1 MPCRGFRQGENRRK
15 RPYFHRAVEMKQP
28 YNYDR
33 APLFRLWRPFPAFK
47 ECSVRFSCFAHK
59 PPEGPDEG
67 IEHLSW
73 NGQSIAFTIRR
84 GSARRKRTLIRVT
97 RAGKVEVVLPPRLP
111 RRAAFTAIQSRG
123 GWILDRLRE
132 IQSYPQPVPLHYTDG
147 EEHLFLGAYCRLQ
160 LVICGAGKKFLPSD
174 EKVGESVV
182 TGRSQL
188 IHLRVDSDDPE
199 TVHKQLLLWYKA
211 QIQKHIAYRLA
222 ELCPRIPWLATVPT
236 WRVRTM
242 RRRWG
247 SCTGSGV
254 ITLNTHLIKAPPQC
268 FDYVLLH
275 EIAHLQE
282 HNHSQRYYAVLERLL
297 PNWKAV
303 QRELEA
309 WSPLVLN

>member
-1 MPCRGFRQGENRRK
+1 MIPSRSVSGYKGHPFALFVIPLMVPFPCFQGV
-15 RPYFHRAVEMKQP
+15 FRAVLLLCPEITRRP
-28 YNYDR
+28 GGRCRTPSLERPIHRFYHPSR
-33 APLFRLWRPFPAFK
+33 IAPAQAHAYPGDPRGEGGGHPSPVPASK
-47 ECSVRFSCFAHK
+47 R
-59 PPEGPDEG
+59 G
-67 IEHLSW
+67 L
-73 NGQSIAFTIRR
+73 RR
-84 GSARRKRTLIRVT
+84 H
-97 RAGKVEVVLPPRLP
+97 
-111 RRAAFTAIQSRG
+111 
-123 GWILDRLRE
+123 LDRLRE
-132 IQSYPQPVPLHYTDG
+132 IQSYPQPSPLYYTDG
-147 EEHLFLGAYCRLQ
+147 EEHLFLGTYYRLQ
-160 LVICGAGKKFLPSD
+160 LVVCGVKKNFLASD
-174 EKVGESVV
+174 EKIGQSVV

-188 IHLRVDSDDPE
+188 IQLRVDSDDPE
-199 TVHKQLLLWYKA
+199 TVHKQLFLWYKT

-222 ELCPRIPWLATVPT
+222 ELCPRIPWLAAVPT

-268 FDYVLLH
+268 LDYVLLH

-303 QRELEA
+303 RKELEA

>member
-1 MPCRGFRQGENRRK
+1 M
-15 RPYFHRAVEMKQP
+15 Y
-28 YNYDR
+28 
-33 APLFRLWRPFPAFK
+33 
-47 ECSVRFSCFAHK
+47 
-59 PPEGPDEG
+59 
-67 IEHLSW
+67 
-73 NGQSIAFTIRR
+73 
-84 GSARRKRTLIRVT
+84 
-97 RAGKVEVVLPPRLP
+97 
-111 RRAAFTAIQSRG
+111 
-123 GWILDRLRE
+123 
-132 IQSYPQPVPLHYTDG
+132 YTDG
-147 EEHLFLGAYCRLQ
+147 EEHLFLGTYCRLQ
-160 LVICGAGKKFLPSD
+160 LVVCGVKKNFLSSD
-174 EKVGESVV
+174 EKIGQSVV

-188 IHLRVDSDDPE
+188 IQLRVDSDDPE
-199 TVHKQLLLWYKA
+199 TVHKQLFLWYKT

-222 ELCPRIPWLATVPT
+222 ALCPRIPWLTAVPT

-268 FDYVLLH
+268 LDYVLLH

-303 QRELEA
+303 RRELEA

>member
-1 MPCRGFRQGENRRK
+1 M
-15 RPYFHRAVEMKQP
+15 
-28 YNYDR
+28 
-33 APLFRLWRPFPAFK
+33 
-47 ECSVRFSCFAHK
+47 RFSCFAQK
-59 PPEGPDEG
+59 SPEGPEEG
-67 IEHLSW
+67 VEHLLW

-84 GSARRKRTLIRVT
+84 GSPRRKRTLIRVT
-97 RAGKVEVVLPPRLP
+97 RAGKVEVILPPFLLRKE
-111 RRAAFTAIQSRG
+111 AFAAIQSRG

-132 IQSYPQPVPLHYTDG
+132 IQSCPQPSPLYYTDG
-147 EEHLFLGAYCRLQ
+147 EEHLFLGTYCRLQ
-160 LVICGAGKKFLPSD
+160 LVVCGVKKKFLASD
-174 EKVGESVV
+174 EKIGQSVV

-188 IHLRVDSDDPE
+188 IQLRVDSDDPE
-199 TVHKQLLLWYKA
+199 TVHKQLFLWYKT

-222 ELCPRIPWLATVPT
+222 ELCPRIPWLAAVPT
-236 WRVRTM
+236 WRVRMM

-268 FDYVLLH
+268 LDYVLLH

-303 QRELEA
+303 RGGLEA

>member
-1 MPCRGFRQGENRRK
+1 M
-15 RPYFHRAVEMKQP
+15 
-28 YNYDR
+28 
-33 APLFRLWRPFPAFK
+33 
-47 ECSVRFSCFAHK
+47 RFSCFAQK
-59 PPEGPDEG
+59 SPEGPEEG
-67 IEHLSW
+67 VEHLLW
-73 NGQSIAFTIRR
+73 KGQSIAFTIRR
-84 GSARRKRTLIRVT
+84 GSPRRKRTLIRVT
-97 RAGKVEVVLPPRLP
+97 RAGKVEVILPPFLLRKE
-111 RRAAFTAIQSRG
+111 AFAAIQSRG

-132 IQSYPQPVPLHYTDG
+132 IQSYPQPSPLYYTDG
-147 EEHLFLGAYCRLQ
+147 EEHLFLGAYYRLQ
-160 LVICGAGKKFLPSD
+160 LVVCGVKKKFLASD
-174 EKVGESVV
+174 EKIGQSVV

-188 IHLRVDSDDPE
+188 IQLRVDSDDPE
-199 TVHKQLLLWYKA
+199 TVHKQLFLWYKT

-222 ELCPRIPWLATVPT
+222 ELCPRIPWLAAVPT
-236 WRVRTM
+236 WRVRMM

-268 FDYVLLH
+268 LDYVLLH

-303 QRELEA
+303 RRELEA